1 MRTSKY
7 SLYTESA
14 KRIQAWWRGELQR
27 RHYQKLL
34 KQKNVKRHIAHEL
47 LSSEEAYVEDLCF
60 LVSKVQKSAVDIIPA
75 DDYRLLFSTI
85 GEIYK
90 FHHGF
95 LEELRSE
102 LKQYHH
108 HFTKLSQP
116 VLNLFHQDSFKHHYT
131 EYCVNYEKS
140 DQCIKSL
147 VQNNQSFNQL
157 LKDLGLCNSLQSYLI
172 KPMQRLCKY
181 ELLLA
186 KYIKNTTPDHC
197 DYKFLLE
204 VEKIVE
210 KMVKETNDDV
220 GEFLLSE
227 EYRGYLN

>member
-1 MRTSKY
+1 MTKIGGYTGAMSELVQFIKLFFYQVKILPQYSKTGFSFIKCTKLSENLDDRIKKIKISYYKFFTMRTSKY

-27 RHYQKLL
+27 GHYRKLL

-102 LKQYHH
+102 LK
-108 HFTKLSQP
+108 
-116 VLNLFHQDSFKHHYT
+116 
-131 EYCVNYEKS
+131 
-140 DQCIKSL
+140 
-147 VQNNQSFNQL
+147 
-157 LKDLGLCNSLQSYLI
+157 
-172 KPMQRLCKY
+172 
-181 ELLLA
+181 
-186 KYIKNTTPDHC
+186 
-197 DYKFLLE
+197 
-204 VEKIVE
+204 
-210 KMVKETNDDV
+210 
-220 GEFLLSE
+220 
-227 EYRGYLN
+227 